1 MKPAAVALL
10 LLATLTTASAQ
21 NTSAPPLEAPDLPR
35 IEAPDG
41 RQVYRTTGTRIAIG
55 RNIHV
60 PVDEEVN
67 DAVVVVG
74 GSLRVDGRVRD
85 GVVVVG
91 GNLDVGAR
99 ADVRGEVVVVGGR
112 INREAG
118 AEIRGRVSDISFGD
132 WSTWTLGGLSLPIVD
147 FGDFGRW
154 LTLFGTFFRIA
165 CLAVLM
171 WLVIII
177 ARAPVARIGRSA
189 AAQPVRAFALG
200 LIAAILFVP
209 ALIVGSLALIV
220 TIIGIPLVAILLPLA
235 VLMAFVALVLGFT
248 ALACRLG
255 EWVEDR
261 LGWRADS
268 ALLATTI
275 GLFLILGPT
284 LLARLLGIVPTPIE
298 LAGWGLL
305 TVGIVIEA
313 IVWTMGL
320 GATLMTGFGRWSTSP
335 PPPPAVPQS
344 SMISATS

>member
-1 MKPAAVALL
+1 MKSGAVALL
-10 LLATLTTASAQ
+10 LVVSLATVSAQ
-21 NTSAPPLEAPDLPR
+21 NTSGPPLEAPDSPQV
-35 IEAPDG
+35 EAPDG

-55 RNIHV
+55 RSIHV

-91 GNLDVGAR
+91 GNLDVGPR
-99 ADVRGEVVVVGGR
+99 SDVRGEVVVVGGR

-118 AEIRGRVSDISFGD
+118 AQIRGRVSDISFGD
-132 WSTWTLGGLSLPIVD
+132 WSTWTLGGLSLPVVD

-165 CLAVLM
+165 CLILLM
-171 WLVIII
+171 WLIILV

-189 AAQPVRAFALG
+189 AAQPGRAFALG
-200 LIAAILFVP
+200 LIAVILFVP
-209 ALIVGSLALIV
+209 ALTVGSLALIV

-235 VLMAFVALVLGFT
+235 VLAAFLALMLGFT
-248 ALACRLG
+248 ALACRIG

-275 GLFLILGPT
+275 GLLLIVGPT
-284 LLARLLGIVPTPIE
+284 LVARLVGVIPAPLQ

-305 TVGIVIEA
+305 TVGIFIEA
-313 IVWTMGL
+313 VVWTTGV
-320 GATLMTGFGRWSTSP
+320 GATLMTGFGRWSTAP
-335 PPPPAVPQS
+335 PPPPVVPHAV
-344 SMISATS
+344 ITATS